1 MFATSTARMAARF
14 LKTSSFS
21 ATTFFSAATLAIS
34 CLPCSSV
41 SREKNRSA
49 ALGTTQRFQ
58 RKRYRATLLYKS
70 AQAYTKT
77 PQHFPLLTHASLQ
90 SCLGWTEIPPQQVG
104 CGPDR
109 PWKLRPRCRHLA
121 PSTSRHHDASIDAK
135 LDVRID
141 VVNDVHDWRHL
152 RDRGCAN
159 HRRSV
164 TSTKAPFPCVLAPR
178 RPRPG
183 TLVNGRVSARSLFLQ
198 LYCPGHHSS
207 SPLTTVASWK
217 RLSLRTVAMS
227 ITIRGCFSRAEHGD
241 FCFSRFLG
249 IIASLR
255 EHSVGRSR
263 KHFVD
268 VWVPTPAHDCSV
280 LSSMMLGVRTA
291 CPFRGCR

>member
-41 SREKNRSA
+41 SREKNRST

-70 AQAYTKT
+70 AQACTKT
-77 PQHFPLLTHASLQ
+77 LQHFPLLTHACLQ
-90 SCLGWTEIPPQQVG
+90 FCFGWTEIPSQWVG

-109 PWKLRPRCRHLA
+109 SWKLRLRCRHLA
-121 PSTSRHHDASIDAK
+121 PSTSRHHDASVDAR
-135 LDVRID
+135 LDVEVD

-159 HRRSV
+159 HRPSV
-164 TSTKAPFPCVLAPR
+164 TSTKAPFPCVPAPR

-183 TLVNGRVSARSLFLQ
+183 TLVNGRVSARPPLSPALLPRTPLEQPSDDGCFVETTFSAH
-198 LYCPGHHSS
+198 CRDVHSDTRCLLS
-207 SPLTTVASWK
+207 IRACRLLLPLAFRVF
-217 RLSLRTVAMS
+217 SLRRGSAWSDGPVS
-227 ITIRGCFSRAEHGD
+227 IS
-241 FCFSRFLG
+241 
-249 IIASLR
+249 
-255 EHSVGRSR
+255 
-263 KHFVD
+263 
-268 VWVPTPAHDCSV
+268 
-280 LSSMMLGVRTA
+280 
-291 CPFRGCR
+291 